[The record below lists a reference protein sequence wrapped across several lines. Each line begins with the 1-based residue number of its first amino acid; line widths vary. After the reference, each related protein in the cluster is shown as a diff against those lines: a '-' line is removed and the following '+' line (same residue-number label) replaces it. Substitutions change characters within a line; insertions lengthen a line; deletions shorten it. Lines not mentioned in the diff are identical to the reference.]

1 MYKELL
7 DTMDKTTH
15 VYNAL
20 QYMIKHGS
28 ITSYEAFVELKN
40 TRLSSTI
47 YELRNRYG
55 VDIDVTIERTPNNKW
70 YGVYTLSKEG

>member
-15 VYNAL
+15 VYKVL
-20 QYMIKHGS
+20 KYMITFGS

-55 VDIDVTIERTPNNKW
+55 VDIDVTIERTLNNKW